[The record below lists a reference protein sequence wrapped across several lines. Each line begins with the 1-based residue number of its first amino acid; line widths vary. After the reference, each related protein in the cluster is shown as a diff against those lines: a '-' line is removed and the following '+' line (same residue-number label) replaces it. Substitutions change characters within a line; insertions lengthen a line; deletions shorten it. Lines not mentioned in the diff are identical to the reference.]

1 MVVTTSPNGSR
12 SWASTEDPTRFMV
25 AGIGKEV
32 GIDHFQWRPGRTLT
46 YVALCE
52 IYATIPASPHLTI
65 HPSIHLPI
73 YASTYLCI
81 YLPFIYLSTFYLC
94 ICLSC
99 QVDPSVYEALLSTPP
114 LFSAALPGPKGGGIP
129 SLRDECLLS
138 GLVFAGLSHPL
149 INKGLTNQSF
159 F

>member
-1 MVVTTSPNGSR
+1 MGFHRGLDSLHGSWHREGSR
-12 SWASTEDPTRFMV
+12 DRPLPLAVWPNTDICSTMWDLCYYTQKPT
-25 AGIGKEV
+25 
-32 GIDHFQWRPGRTLT
+32 P
-46 YVALCE
+46 Y
-52 IYATIPASPHLTI
+52 

-81 YLPFIYLSTFYLC
+81 YLSMHLSTIYLAIYLC
-94 ICLSC
+94 IYLSC

-129 SLRDECLLS
+129 SLSDECLLL

>member
-65 HPSIHLPI
+65 HPSIYLSMHLPI
-73 YASTYLCI
+73 YASIYHLSTYLPSI
-81 YLPFIYLSTFYLC
+81 YA
-94 ICLSC
+94 
-99 QVDPSVYEALLSTPP
+99 SVYLA
-114 LFSAALPGPKGGGIP
+114 
-129 SLRDECLLS
+129 R
-138 GLVFAGLSHPL
+138 
-149 INKGLTNQSF
+149 
-159 F
+159 